1 MPSTPLRR
9 RQSDIPDY
17 ESRRQGCVFGLEF
30 RRQGCVFD
38 FDSDVIEDTICG
50 VPDLPSAY
58 QGPAQTQVRNFSL
71 PSYCDSHT
79 PMRHDPHVALVCGN
93 ENHNRNSPGVKD
105 QPPVPKDRAV
115 DESSRRKCLSPFV
128 YRGPDN
134 ELCRI
139 PAIVL
144 TEGEDDLTHI
154 SQLQKKLQAR
164 PLGMFPPS
172 ISELHD
178 IVIAVRVP
186 NTAFDS
192 KDFICR

>member
-9 RQSDIPDY
+9 RQSGIPDY
-17 ESRRQGCVFGLEF
+17 ESRH
-30 RRQGCVFD
+30 QGCVFD
-38 FDSDVIEDTICG
+38 FDSDVIQDTICG
-50 VPDLPSAY
+50 APDLPSAY
-58 QGPAQTQVRNFSL
+58 QGPAHTQVRNFSL

-79 PMRHDPHVALVCGN
+79 PMRHDPHVVLVQGN
-93 ENHNRNSPGVKD
+93 ENHNRNSPVLKD
-105 QPPVPKDRAV
+105 QPPVPKDPAV

-134 ELCRI
+134 ELCQI

-144 TEGEDDLTHI
+144 TEGEDDRTHV